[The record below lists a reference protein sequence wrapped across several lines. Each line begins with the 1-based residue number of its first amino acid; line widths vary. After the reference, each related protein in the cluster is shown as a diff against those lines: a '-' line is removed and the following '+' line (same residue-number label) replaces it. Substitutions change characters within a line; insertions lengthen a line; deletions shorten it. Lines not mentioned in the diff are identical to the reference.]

1 MPAIRW
7 TTQRRR
13 TFLVT
18 LAESGNVSAAVRAA
32 EVSRSRAYVLKA
44 TDPAFAA
51 AWDDALEAAVDHLE
65 AEARHRAID
74 GVEQPHFHQGK
85 VCGTVRKYSD
95 ALLMFLLRAH
105 RPETYRD
112 RTEARA
118 GAQDDDRLAQEV
130 SNAHANLEERLA
142 RLDTEHEAFGAEED
156 DGGTE
161 QP

>member
-7 TTQRRR
+7 TAQRRR
-13 TFLVT
+13 TFLAT

-44 TDPAFAA
+44 TDPEFAA
-51 AWDDALEAAVDHLE
+51 AWDDALEAAVDQLE

-95 ALLMFLLRAH
+95 ALLMFLLRSH

-112 RTEARA
+112 RTEQRA
-118 GAQDDDRLAQEV
+118 GAQDDDRVEQEV
-130 SNAHANLEERLA
+130 SNARADLEERLA
-142 RLDTEHEAFGAEED
+142 RLDPEDGSFGAPED
-156 DGGTE
+156 DGDAE
-161 QP
+161 QS